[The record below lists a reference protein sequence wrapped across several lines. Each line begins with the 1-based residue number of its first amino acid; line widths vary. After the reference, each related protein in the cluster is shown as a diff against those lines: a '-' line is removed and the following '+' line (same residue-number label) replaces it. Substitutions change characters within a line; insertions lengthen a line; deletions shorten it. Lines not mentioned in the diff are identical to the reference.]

1 MNIPELALHH
11 QRLAQR
17 AAQSRSQIARVE
29 ALLGDDP
36 EVRRLEQDLQD
47 ARDRRR
53 SLELRLRE
61 SERQAEAGRQRM
73 RARERELMSGRIRN
87 PTDLMK
93 LSHEVEGL
101 KTSVGE
107 VEDAELGLM
116 EEAEEQDLAL
126 TALAGRL
133 QAARDT
139 KDAARPDLER
149 RRDEEIGRLAEVEAQ
164 GERTWDQL
172 SPEWQAAYRR
182 VQVRIPDPIAEAVH
196 GQCQSCHVS
205 VTSSGMQVL
214 RRGGLV
220 HCDNCGRLLVVT

>member
-1 MNIPELALHH
+1 MNVPELALHH

-126 TALAGRL
+126 AALAGRL
-133 QAARDT
+133 QATRET
-139 KDAARPDLER
+139 RDAARPDLER
-149 RRDEEIGRLAEVEAQ
+149 RRDEEISRLAEVEAQ
-164 GERTWDQL
+164 RDRTWDQL

-182 VQVRIPDPIAEAVH
+182 VQVRIPDPVAEAVN